1 MIEAVETLTTD
12 KAVKLFEKFGIFTKA
27 ELESREE
34 VLYEIYAKT
43 INIEALTMVDMA
55 SKEIIPAVIKYSKSL
70 ADSVLAVKEAGADA
84 EVQTELLKEVSAKL
98 IEMKTALAKLEEV
111 EAKAAAMENAKDQ
124 AFYYK
129 DVVKAAM
136 DALRKP
142 ADELEMIVDKKVWPF
157 PTYAD
162 LMFEV

>member
-1 MIEAVETLTTD
+1 
-12 KAVKLFEKFGIFTKA
+12 
-27 ELESREE
+27 
-34 VLYEIYAKT
+34 
-43 INIEALTMVDMA
+43 
-55 SKEIIPAVIKYSKSL
+55 
-70 ADSVLAVKEAGADA
+70 
-84 EVQTELLKEVSAKL
+84 
-98 IEMKTALAKLEEV
+98 
-111 EAKAAAMENAKDQ
+111 MENAKDQ

-136 DALRKP
+136 DELRKP